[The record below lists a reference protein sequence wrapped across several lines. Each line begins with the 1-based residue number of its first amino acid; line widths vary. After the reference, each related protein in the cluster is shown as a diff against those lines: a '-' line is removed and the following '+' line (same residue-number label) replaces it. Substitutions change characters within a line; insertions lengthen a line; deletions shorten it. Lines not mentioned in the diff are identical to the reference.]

1 MKKIIAVIL
10 SLIIALTLSVQT
22 FAVEVRRDDFY
33 PIVIVPGYSSSGLY
47 MNNEDGTKTHVWGID
62 TNLIIKRVLAR
73 SIDLAKG
80 IDKLTKGNAKYIADI
95 VGGEFAEM
103 FEHMRCNPDG
113 SSVYDVHTYTSTA
126 ADSSNTYLL
135 ANEDGKYMYEQ
146 EIMGMYGSYIGEDW
160 NDYIFNFSTDFRMNV
175 EKCAADLDK
184 YIDSV
189 LEYTGAEKVNLYCVS
204 HGGQVGATFLNLY
217 GEKKADK
224 LNNVLLTVP
233 AIGGASIAYGF
244 FTGDIKFDEENLLYF
259 IENGMMFENDYHWL
273 LANENLDFIDDI
285 LHYFL
290 PYAHH
295 IMEFWGSMWD
305 FVPYE
310 EYDKIRDS
318 YLDSNA
324 SADLIERTDRFHHE
338 IYPSMTQ
345 RLRAC
350 VDAGINVYIIAGTG
364 NRDII
369 GYKTTGDAIIPTSSS
384 TGATCAPYGKRFNNG
399 YKTLGTVCDDEAH
412 SHLSPSME
420 IDASTSYLPE
430 YTWFI
435 DGFYHGMTIKS
446 DYNTELIT
454 TLMYNDERADV
465 YTYPEFPQF
474 HADTNRCQSVFAK
487 FNNNVEGYVSDS
499 DNALIIENC
508 SKKYDLR
515 IVSVS
520 CNGMD
525 IKIDKSFMTEIPVGG
540 RIEIPFTGD
549 IPNASGVKT
558 QVTVNYV
565 QVGAVTPFGSRTF
578 DFTIIN
584 GDKVDFDSENP
595 IVDTDLPQDA
605 ILKIILKFIPSL
617 GLQKLTELVYNT
629 VKSLFLRGVNA

>member
-1 MKKIIAVIL
+1 MKKITAVIL
-10 SLIIALTLSVQT
+10 SLVIALTLSVQT
-22 FAVEVRRDDFY
+22 IAVEVERDEFY
-33 PIVIVPGYSSSGLY
+33 PIIIVPGYSSSGLY

-62 TNLIIKRVLAR
+62 TNLILKRVLAR

-80 IDKLTKGNAKYIADI
+80 VGELTKGNAKYIADT

-160 NDYIFNFSTDFRMNV
+160 NDYIFNFSTDFRMNA
-175 EKCAADLDK
+175 ENCAADLDK

-204 HGGQVGATFLNLY
+204 HGGQIGATFLNLY
-217 GEKKADK
+217 GEKKAEK

-233 AIGGASIAYGF
+233 AIGGSPVAYGF
-244 FTGDIKFDEENLLYF
+244 FTGDISFDEEDLLYF

-273 LANENLDFIDDI
+273 LANENLDFLDDV
-285 LHYFL
+285 LEYFL
-290 PYAHH
+290 PYARHV
-295 IMEFWGSMWD
+295 MEYWGSMWD
-305 FVPYE
+305 FVPAE
-310 EYDKIRDS
+310 EYDKVRDS
-318 YLDSNA
+318 YLDSGA
-324 SADLIERTDRFHHE
+324 SAELKKKTDRFHKE

-350 VDAGINVYIIAGTG
+350 VDAGINVYIIAGMG

-369 GYKTTGDAIIPTSSS
+369 GYKTTGDAIISTASS
-384 TGATCAPYGKRFNNG
+384 TGATCAPYGKRFNDG
-399 YKTLGTVCDDEAH
+399 YRTLNTVCDNDSH
-412 SHLSPSME
+412 NHLSPSME
-420 IDASTSYLPE
+420 VDASTAYLPE
-430 YTWFI
+430 YTWFV

-454 TLMYNDERADV
+454 ALMYNDERADI
-465 YTYPEFPQF
+465 YTYSEFPQF
-474 HADTNRCQSVFAK
+474 HADTNRCQAVFAK
-487 FNNNVEGYVSDS
+487 FNSSVEGYASDS

-508 SKKYDLR
+508 SKKYDMR

-520 CNGMD
+520 CNGAD
-525 IKIDKSFMTEIPVGG
+525 IKFDQSFMKEIPVGG
-540 RIEIPFTGD
+540 KIEIPFTGEF
-549 IPNASGVKT
+549 PQSSGVKT
-558 QVTVNYV
+558 QVTVNYI
-565 QVGAVTPFGSRTF
+565 QLGAVTPVGSRTF
-578 DFTIIN
+578 DFTVTN
-584 GDKVDFDSENP
+584 GDRTEFDSENP
-595 IVDTDLPQDA
+595 IVNTDLPQDRLLET
-605 ILKIILKFIPSL
+605 IVGFIPSL
-617 GLQKLTELVYNT
+617 GLQKLVCMVYNAI
-629 VKSLFLRGVNA
+629 KAMLINIF